1 MTTDL
6 ATALASPDILAR
18 IDTVAEIVQAP
29 DTFRSALVSI
39 TADPRSQLV
48 ARLWAMIAISQI
60 GDDEH
65 GLAARALIRNLSAP
79 EPILRRSA
87 IETLGLLRIT
97 SAVQQIAPHLCDDA
111 AIPEAWFNDNSTPAQ
126 AAHRALE
133 SIGTP
138 AALEALR
145 SRFPVLDERR
155 PTSR

>member
-18 IDTVAEIVQAP
+18 IDTVATIVQDP
-29 DTFRSALVSI
+29 SGSRPALASI
-39 TADPRSQLV
+39 TIDPKTQLV

-65 GLAARALIRNLSAP
+65 GLAATALIQNLSAP
-79 EPILRRSA
+79 EPIIRRCA
-87 IETLGLLRIT
+87 IETLGLLKVT
-97 SAVQQIAPHLCDDA
+97 SAAAQIAHHLGDGA
-111 AIPEAWFNDNSTPAQ
+111 AIPEAWFNDTSTPAQ

-138 AALEALR
+138 EAWEALR
-145 SRFPVLDERR
+145 CRFPIIDDRR